1 MAITFIEPLPDEL
14 LVISRALDDIE
25 EYGYPEDQN
34 MFDWFKKL
42 MDKHETE
49 MLMNELDEL
58 RGDYIDEELIID
70 FDEIKVIEK
79 E

>member
-1 MAITFIEPLPDEL
+1 MAITFIEPLSDEL

-34 MFDWFKKL
+34 IFDWFKKL
-42 MDKHETE
+42 IDKHETE

-70 FDEIKVIEK
+70 FNDIVAATEE
-79 E
+79 